1 MNKYVLIPH
10 DQYLSFKAFVAEN
23 RDTEGKQQSLDV
35 NKSEKGQIINVKSEN
50 GLEPA
55 PEKKENIVN
64 SVNSEE
70 KVSGNTQK
78 SRESTQLSHISY
90 PKASENIRHPLPLP
104 GLPPEVD

>member
-23 RDTEGKQQSLDV
+23 RDTEDNQQPLDV
-35 NKSEKGQIINVKSEN
+35 NKSENSEGQLINVKSEN

-55 PEKKENIVN
+55 PEKKENIIN

-70 KVSGNTQK
+70 KVPKNNQK
-78 SRESTQLSHISY
+78 SCEYSVK
-90 PKASENIRHPLPLP
+90 PNFKP
-104 GLPPEVD
+104 